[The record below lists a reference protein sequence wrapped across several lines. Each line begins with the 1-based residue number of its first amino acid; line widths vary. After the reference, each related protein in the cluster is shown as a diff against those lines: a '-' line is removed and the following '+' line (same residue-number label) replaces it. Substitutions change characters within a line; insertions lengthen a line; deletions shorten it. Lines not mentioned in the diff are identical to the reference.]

1 MQMKD
6 DLQGPPTKK
15 IVQFFHQ
22 SRKDT
27 LREGML
33 HCNPNDPDTDTDP
46 RSGGDKEDRI
56 RGPYQNDANHGRE
69 RVTNLMP

>member
-22 SRKDT
+22 SRKET

-46 RSGGDKEDRI
+46 RSGGDKR
-56 RGPYQNDANHGRE
+56 R
-69 RVTNLMP
+69 